1 MADIRIYDLVT
12 DAAPQST
19 DGYYVPATQGSV
31 TRKLLVRDLPVDY
44 NKLANKPSIP
54 SAQQQVNWNAT
65 SGITSIANKPNL
77 ASIATSGDFND
88 LNVKPGTIQ
97 AFARFSVT
105 GYTVTTTLTKNIQ
118 SITVNAPA
126 TRSAQTVSVRVSSGV
141 STYSGIGMLYGSIG
155 SAFYTNQTDRM
166 RSCSSSCINTGTGIF
181 TGGVWRITGGNE
193 SDGGCNVQNTA
204 VWNSVEEINFIFI
217 S

>member
-1 MADIRIYDLVT
+1 MSDIRIYDLPT
-12 DAAPQST
+12 DATPLST
-19 DGYYVPATQGSV
+19 DGYYLPASQGTV

-44 NKLANKPSIP
+44 NKLVNKPTFE
-54 SAQQQVNWNAT
+54 QQQVNWNAT

-77 ASIATSGDFND
+77 ASIATSGNFND

-97 AFARFSVT
+97 AFARFTVT

-118 SITVNAPA
+118 SITVNAPG
-126 TRSAQTVSVRVSSGV
+126 TRGAQTVSVRVSGNV
-141 STYSGIGMLYGSIG
+141 STYSGIGILYGSLL
-155 SAFYTNQTDRM
+155 AANYTNQHDRM
-166 RSCSSSCINTGTGIF
+166 RSCSSSCINTGTGVF

-193 SDGGCNVQNTA
+193 SDGGCNVQNTST
-204 VWNSVEEINFIFI
+204 WNSVEEINFIFI